1 MNLQITYSYERQYL
15 PTNRHRRPRTMVVEA
30 TSSFPVRELS
40 EKEFPLAFEVEN
52 FRSVYFEKSYDN
64 SKSVFKVF
72 KEEIRTDRHRLY
84 KPMRYA
90 AGAAISTEFLSMQEI
105 ETNISRR
112 FRKYHYK
119 SDQPLSEKSVICTD
133 TKAETVREIE
143 VAVDKIIFS
152 NGHFWKECQEPMY
165 LVLTFGLGHNR
176 GGTGFFV
183 DEFYNS
189 NISHKNYFTALQR
202 EEAIAYAL
210 AVARQRGDTESLKG
224 LSDPT
229 PNIIVHMPEK
239 VRRNPALDHGDGDP
253 FLNKLYAMTQIA
265 DSAFEAECL
274 VMAATAQELKH
285 Q

>member
-15 PTNRHRRPRTMVVEA
+15 PTNRHRKPRTMMVEA

-52 FRSVYFEKSYDN
+52 FRSVYSKKSYDN

-72 KEEIRTDRHRLY
+72 KEEIRTDGRRLY

-105 ETNISRR
+105 EANISRG
-112 FRKYHYK
+112 FRKHHYEV
-119 SDQPLSEKSVICTD
+119 DQPITEKSVICTD
-133 TKAETVREIE
+133 AKAETVREIE
-143 VAVDKIIFS
+143 VTVDKIKFS

-165 LVLTFGLGHNR
+165 LVLRFGVGHNR

-189 NISHKNYFTALQR
+189 NICHENYFTALQR
-202 EEAIAYAL
+202 EEAIAHAL

-229 PNIIVHMPEK
+229 PNIIVHMPEM
-239 VRRNPALDHGDGDP
+239 VRRNPALDHGDGNP

-274 VMAATAQELKH
+274 VMAVTAQKLKH
-285 Q
+285 